1 MTSFAHKT
9 DVSRKLFPRVP
20 KKRQAINR
28 FTKRSL
34 REAKAERR

>member
-1 MTSFAHKT
+1 MT
-9 DVSRKLFPRVP
+9 DVSRKLFHRVP

-34 REAKAERR
+34 RKARAKAKTGRR